1 MAIDERNNVP
11 ERVDVVAGVPADR
24 VRWGPILAGTFAAM
38 TALAVLSALGA
49 AIGFSRYDPG
59 DNASRFAV
67 GAGIWGIISM
77 ILSFGFGGWLAA
89 RSAAIHGHNG
99 GLLNGFMVA
108 AFGIPCLF
116 LFLGSATA
124 LMTHAAIASNRDQ
137 PTRDRYD
144 GVARQASDVMSPTDR
159 TASGSTANDA
169 NNRSTEDARDTGKRA
184 AWSTL
189 IGLVLAI
196 AAASFAGIAGSRD
209 DNLAYYRGRSGR
221 GTNEPT
227 GE

>member
-1 MAIDERNNVP
+1 MAIEERNNLP

-49 AIGFSRYDPG
+49 AIGFSSYDPG
-59 DNASRFAV
+59 DNASRFAI

-77 ILSFGFGGWLAA
+77 ILAFGFGGWLAA
-89 RSAAIHGHNG
+89 RSAAVHGQNG

-116 LFLGSATA
+116 LMIGSATA
-124 LMTHAAIASNRDQ
+124 LMTHAAVSSNRDQ
-137 PTRDRYD
+137 PMRDRYD
-144 GVARQASDVMSPTDR
+144 GVARQASDVTSPTDR
-159 TASGSTANDA
+159 NGSGANANDTNA
-169 NNRSTEDARDTGKRA
+169 RSSEDTRDTGKRA

-209 DNLAYYRGRSGR
+209 DNLTYYRGGRSGR
-221 GTNEPT
+221 LPNEPAA
-227 GE
+227 